1 MKTMTVEQ
9 LYDKLCSKAFQD
21 PRNGD
26 LHYNYFMFQYD
37 ATKEYDMLRQID
49 DIREKIRRPNNNVD
63 VLLLNLFEEFT
74 TFLDNRSFGRKWNSY
89 KEYLINKEQTMP
101 NEVQKSLGDLANS
114 DEFISYLHQRIM
126 AHVEKVDDNMI
137 RPYVFVYG
145 VGAMFP
151 YLRVNNLLVRYEA
164 PNRSS
169 AYKLIIFYPGEQYEN
184 SYKLFGKLED
194 YHTYRAS
201 LLLNE

>member
-37 ATKEYDMLRQID
+37 AAKEYDMLRQID

-63 VLLLNLFEEFT
+63 VLLLNLFDEFT
-74 TFLDNRSFGRKWNSY
+74 AYLDSRCFGRKWNSY
-89 KEYLINKEQTMP
+89 KDYLIHKEQTMKA
-101 NEVQKSLGDLANS
+101 EVQNSLRDLANS
-114 DEFISYLHQRIM
+114 ADFIDYLHERIM
-126 AHVEKVDDNMI
+126 THVAKVDDGLI

-145 VGAMFP
+145 VGNMFP

-164 PNRSS
+164 QNKSS
-169 AYKLIIFYPGEQYEN
+169 KYKLIIFYPGEQYGN
-184 SYKLFGKLED
+184 TYKLFGKLED
-194 YHTYRAS
+194 DHTYRAS

>member
-74 TFLDNRSFGRKWNSY
+74 AFLDRRSFGRKWNSY
-89 KEYLINKEQTMP
+89 KDYLIHKEQTMKA
-101 NEVQKSLGDLANS
+101 EVQNSLRDLANS
-114 DEFISYLHQRIM
+114 ADFIDYLHERIM
-126 AHVEKVDDNMI
+126 AHVAKVDDGLI

-145 VGAMFP
+145 VGNMFP

-164 PNRSS
+164 QNKSS
-169 AYKLIIFYPGEQYEN
+169 KYKLIIFYPGEQYGN
-184 SYKLFGKLED
+184 TYKLFGKLED
-194 YHTYRAS
+194 DHTYRAS

>member
-1 MKTMTVEQ
+1 MNTMTVEQ
-9 LYDKLCSKAFQD
+9 LYEKLCSKAFQD

-63 VLLLNLFEEFT
+63 ILLLDLFEEFT
-74 TFLDNRSFGRKWNSY
+74 AFLDGRSFGRKWSSY
-89 KEYLINKEQTMP
+89 KEYLINKEQTMKDAV
-101 NEVQKSLGDLANS
+101 ESSLRDIANS
-114 DEFISYLHQRIM
+114 DEFMQYLHQRIM
-126 AHVEKVDDNMI
+126 AHVSKNDDEMI

-164 PNRSS
+164 ENKSS
-169 AYKLIIFYPGEQYEN
+169 LYKLIIFYPGEQKGN
-184 SYKLFGKLED
+184 TYKLFGKLED
-194 YHTYRAS
+194 EHTYRAS

>member
-9 LYDKLCSKAFQD
+9 LYEKLCSKAFQD

-63 VLLLNLFEEFT
+63 ILLLDLFDEFT
-74 TFLDNRSFGRKWNSY
+74 AFLDGRSFGRKWNSY
-89 KEYLINKEQTMP
+89 KEYLINKEQTMKE
-101 NEVQKSLGDLANS
+101 EVQKSLGDLAKS
-114 DEFISYLHQRIM
+114 EDFINYLHKRIM
-126 AHVEKVDDNMI
+126 EHVEKVDDGMI

-145 VGAMFP
+145 VGNIYP
-151 YLRVNNLLVRYEA
+151 YLRVNNLLSRYEA
-164 PNRSS
+164 QNKSS
-169 AYKLIIFYPGEQYEN
+169 KYKLIIFYPGEQYGN
-184 SYKLFGKLED
+184 TYKLFGKLED
-194 YHTYRAS
+194 EHTYRAS
-201 LLLNE
+201 LLINE

>member
-21 PRNGD
+21 PKNGD

-63 VLLLNLFEEFT
+63 ILLLNLFEEFT
-74 TFLDNRSFGRKWNSY
+74 AFLDNRSFGKKWSSY
-89 KEYLINKEQTMP
+89 KKYLINKEQTMK
-101 NEVQKSLGDLANS
+101 EAVHDSLRDLANS
-114 DEFISYLHQRIM
+114 DEFINYLHQRIM
-126 AHVEKVDDNMI
+126 KHVEKVDDDMI

-145 VGAMFP
+145 VGNMYP
-151 YLRVNNLLVRYEA
+151 YLRVNNLIVRFEGQ
-164 PNRSS
+164 NMSS
-169 AYKLIIFYPGEQYEN
+169 RYKLIIFYPGEQQDN
-184 SYKLFGKLED
+184 TYKLFGKLED

>member
-1 MKTMTVEQ
+1 MTVEQ

-37 ATKEYDMLRQID
+37 VTKEYDMLRQID
-49 DIREKIRRPNNNVD
+49 EIREKIRRPNNNVD
-63 VLLLNLFEEFT
+63 VLLLDLFEEFT
-74 TFLDNRSFGRKWNSY
+74 AFLDSRSFGRKWSSY
-89 KEYLINKEQTMP
+89 KEYLLHKEQTMKK
-101 NEVQKSLGDLANS
+101 EVDASLRDLANS
-114 DEFISYLHQRIM
+114 DEFMKYLHARIM
-126 AHVEKVDDNMI
+126 RHVEKVDDDMI

-145 VGAMFP
+145 IGAMFP

-164 PNRSS
+164 LNHSS
-169 AYKLIIFYPGEQYEN
+169 EYKLIIFYPGEQQGN
-184 SYKLFGKLED
+184 TYKLFGKLED
-194 YHTYRAS
+194 QHTYRAS

>member
-37 ATKEYDMLRQID
+37 AAKEYDMLRQID

-63 VLLLNLFEEFT
+63 VLLLNLFDEFT
-74 TFLDNRSFGRKWNSY
+74 AYLDSRCFGRKWNSY
-89 KEYLINKEQTMP
+89 KDYLIHKEQTMRK
-101 NEVQKSLGDLANS
+101 EVESSLRDIASS
-114 DEFISYLHQRIM
+114 DEFMQYLHQRIM
-126 AHVEKVDDNMI
+126 AHVSISGDDKI

-164 PNRSS
+164 LNHSS
-169 AYKLIIFYPGEQYEN
+169 VYKLIIFYPGEQHDNTYR
-184 SYKLFGKLED
+184 LFGKLED
-194 YHTYRAS
+194 DHTYRAS

>member
-21 PRNGD
+21 PKNGD

-63 VLLLNLFEEFT
+63 VLLLDLFEEFT
-74 TFLDNRSFGRKWNSY
+74 AFLDNRSFGKKWNSY
-89 KEYLINKEQTMP
+89 KEYLINKEQTMKDA
-101 NEVQKSLGDLANS
+101 VQNSLRDLANS
-114 DEFISYLHQRIM
+114 DEFINYLHERIM
-126 AHVEKVDDNMI
+126 KHVEKVEDGMI

-145 VGAMFP
+145 VGNMFP
-151 YLRVNNLLVRYEA
+151 YLRVNNLLVRYEGQ
-164 PNRSS
+164 NMSS
-169 AYKLIIFYPGEQYEN
+169 RYKLIIFYPGEQQDN
-184 SYKLFGKLED
+184 TYKLFGKLED

>member
-9 LYDKLCSKAFQD
+9 LYEKLCSKAFQN

-49 DIREKIRRPNNNVD
+49 EIREKIRRPNNNVD
-63 VLLLNLFEEFT
+63 VLLLDLFEEFT
-74 TFLDNRSFGRKWNSY
+74 NYLDGRSFGRKWNSY
-89 KEYLINKEQTMP
+89 KDYLINKEQTMKG
-101 NEVQKSLGDLANS
+101 EVQDSLRDLANS
-114 DEFISYLHQRIM
+114 EEFIGYLHQRIM
-126 AHVEKVDDNMI
+126 AHVEKVDDGMI

-145 VGAMFP
+145 VGNMFP

-164 PNRSS
+164 QNKSS
-169 AYKLIIFYPGEQYEN
+169 RYKLIIFYPGIQKGN
-184 SYKLFGKLED
+184 TYKLFGKLED
-194 YHTYRAS
+194 EHTYRAS
-201 LLLNE
+201 LLINE

>member
-9 LYDKLCSKAFQD
+9 LYEKLCSKAFQD

-63 VLLLNLFEEFT
+63 ILLLNLFEEFT
-74 TFLDNRSFGRKWNSY
+74 AFLDARSFGRKWNSY
-89 KEYLINKEQTMP
+89 KDYLIHKEQTMH

-114 DEFISYLHQRIM
+114 DEFIDYLHKRIM
-126 AHVEKVDDNMI
+126 KHVEKVDDNMI

-164 PNRSS
+164 PNNSS

-184 SYKLFGKLED
+184 TYKLFGKLED

>member
-74 TFLDNRSFGRKWNSY
+74 AFLDRRSFGRKWNSY
-89 KEYLINKEQTMP
+89 KDYLIHKEQTMRA
-101 NEVQKSLGDLANS
+101 EVQNSLRDLANS
-114 DEFISYLHQRIM
+114 ADFIDYLHERIM
-126 AHVEKVDDNMI
+126 THVAKVDDGLI

-145 VGAMFP
+145 VGNMFP

-164 PNRSS
+164 QNKSS
-169 AYKLIIFYPGEQYEN
+169 KYKLIIFYPGEQYGN
-184 SYKLFGKLED
+184 TYKLFGKLED
-194 YHTYRAS
+194 DHTYRAS

>member
-21 PRNGD
+21 PKNGD

-63 VLLLNLFEEFT
+63 VLLLDLFEEFT
-74 TFLDNRSFGRKWNSY
+74 TFLDNRSFGKKWSSY
-89 KEYLINKEQTMP
+89 KEYLINKEQTMKDA
-101 NEVQKSLGDLANS
+101 VQTSLRDLANS
-114 DEFISYLHQRIM
+114 DEFINYLHERIM
-126 AHVEKVDDNMI
+126 KHVEIVEDGMI

-145 VGAMFP
+145 VGNMFP
-151 YLRVNNLLVRYEA
+151 YLRVNNLLVRYEGQ
-164 PNRSS
+164 NMSS
-169 AYKLIIFYPGEQYEN
+169 RYKLIIFYPGEQQDN
-184 SYKLFGKLED
+184 TYKLFGKLED